1 MATGKVKRV
10 VIKKA
15 DLPAY
20 SGDNQSYIVRYRV
33 VSEDRNRSSHW
44 SPQYRLSIP
53 SQAQIDE
60 YAISANPATKMINL
74 VWQAPDSSNDKFDI
88 YIKWDS
94 DAYIYAGS
102 VTTPMYA
109 CLIKNGASTVK
120 IAVQV
125 PTFPKQRFA
134 SATIFETTETS
145 LVV

>member
-1 MATGKVKRV
+1 MAIEKVKKV

-33 VSEDRNRSSHW
+33 VSEDKNRTSHW
-44 SPQYRLSIP
+44 SPQYRLPIP
-53 SQAQIDE
+53 SQAQVE
-60 YAISANPATKMINL
+60 YAISADPATKMINL
-74 VWQAPDSSNDKFDI
+74 VWQTPESSNNKFDI
-88 YIKWDS
+88 YIKWDT
-94 DAYIYAGS
+94 DAYVYVGS
-102 VTTPMYA
+102 VATPMYA

-120 IAVQV
+120 VAVQV
-125 PTFPKQRFA
+125 PTFPKERFT

>member
-1 MATGKVKRV
+1 MATGKVKKV
-10 VIKKA
+10 IIKKA

-20 SGDNQSYIVRYRV
+20 SGENQSYIVRYRV
-33 VSEDRNRSSHW
+33 VSEDRNRTSHW
-44 SPQYRLSIP
+44 SPQYRLPIP
-53 SQAQIDE
+53 AQAQVE
-60 YAISANPATKMINL
+60 YSISADPTTKMINL
-74 VWQAPDSSNDKFDI
+74 VWQTPASSNNKFDI
-88 YIKWDS
+88 YIKWDT
-94 DAYIYAGS
+94 DAYVYIGS

-125 PTFPKQRFA
+125 PTFPKERFA

>member
-1 MATGKVKRV
+1 MATGKVKKV

-44 SPQYRLSIP
+44 SPQYRLPIP
-53 SQAQIDE
+53 AQAQVE
-60 YAISANPATKMINL
+60 YAISANATTKMVNL
-74 VWQAPDSSNDKFDI
+74 VWQTPESSNNKFDI

-125 PTFPKQRFA
+125 PTFPKERFT

>member
-1 MATGKVKRV
+1 MATEKVKKV

-33 VSEDRNRSSHW
+33 VSEDKNRTSHW
-44 SPQYRLSIP
+44 SPQYRLPIP
-53 SQAQIDE
+53 SQAQVE
-60 YAISANPATKMINL
+60 HAISADPVTKMINL
-74 VWQAPDSSNDKFDI
+74 VWQTPESSNNKFDI
-88 YIKWDS
+88 YIKWDT
-94 DAYIYAGS
+94 DVYVYAGS

-125 PTFPKQRFA
+125 PTFPKERFT
-134 SATIFETTETS
+134 SATIFETAETS

>member
-1 MATGKVKRV
+1 MATEKVKKV

-20 SGDNQSYIVRYRV
+20 SGDNQSYIVKYRV
-33 VSEDRNRSSHW
+33 VSEDKNRSSHW
-44 SPQYRLSIP
+44 SPQYRLPIA
-53 SQAQIDE
+53 SQAQVE
-60 YAISANPATKMINL
+60 YAISASPATNMINL
-74 VWQAPDSSNDKFDI
+74 VWQTPESSNNKFDI

-94 DAYIYAGS
+94 NAYIYAGS
-102 VTTPMYA
+102 VATTMYA

-125 PTFPKQRFA
+125 PTFPKERFA